1 MDAVDAAV
9 ADEDGLLEVEVEV
22 MEEEVATAALDE
34 VAEVAEVD
42 TGEGN
47 ALHDDG
53 EMAEKNSLVPGVVQ

>member
-1 MDAVDAAV
+1 MDALDAAV

>member
-1 MDAVDAAV
+1 MLDAAV
-9 ADEDGLLEVEVEV
+9 ADEDGLLEVEMEV

>member
-1 MDAVDAAV
+1 LDALDAAV

>member
-1 MDAVDAAV
+1 MDALDAAV
-9 ADEDGLLEVEVEV
+9 TDEDGLLEVEVEV